1 MLSNTRM
8 TSHPILPDADDAL
21 FARLEQRLTDLEIK
35 SAFGEDLLDHL
46 NQRVIEQQA
55 QIDALTREVITLRQQ
70 QTDTQ
75 PTAFRSLRDEL
86 PPHY

>member
-8 TSHPILPDADDAL
+8 TSHPTPSDAGDAL